1 MEPEAYSGHSLRRGW
16 ITTVAKAGAIERSI
30 MAHSRHIRVETCR
43 AYIEDARRHD
53 NEALGMTSL

>member
-1 MEPEAYSGHSLRRGW
+1 
-16 ITTVAKAGAIERSI
+16 VAKAGAIERSI